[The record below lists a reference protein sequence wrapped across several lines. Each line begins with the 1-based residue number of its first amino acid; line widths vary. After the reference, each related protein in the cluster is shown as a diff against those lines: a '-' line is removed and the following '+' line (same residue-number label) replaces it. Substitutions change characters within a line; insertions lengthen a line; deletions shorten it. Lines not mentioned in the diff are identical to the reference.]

1 MTAQEIDSTRPS
13 ASDEPAGPDGVVVR
27 PVREPEFETVGD
39 LIVAAYLAGGFL
51 TDEKG
56 YAAVLRD
63 VAGRAREADVLVA
76 ADAAGELLGSVTV
89 AEPGGPYAEVG
100 RPGELEFRML
110 GVAPAAQGR
119 GVGRALVDAVVCRA
133 HAIGARRVVLSSLDR
148 MATAHRLYGRLGF
161 RRTPERDWAP
171 VPDVRL
177 LTFALD
183 VRLASTSRH
192 TPPS

>member
-1 MTAQEIDSTRPS
+1 MTAQEIDSAR
-13 ASDEPAGPDGVVVR
+13 ASTGVPPAVGEESAGPDGIVVR
-27 PVREPEFETVGD
+27 PARESEFETVGD

-51 TDEKG
+51 TSEEG

-76 ADAAGELLGSVTV
+76 TDAVGEVLGSVTV
-89 AEPGGPYAEVG
+89 AEPGGPYAEVS

-119 GVGRALVDAVVCRA
+119 GVGRALVDAVVARA
-133 HAIGARRVVLSSLDR
+133 HAIGAQRVVLSSLDR
-148 MATAHRLYGRLGF
+148 MATAHRLYDRLGF
-161 RRTPERDWAP
+161 RRTPDRDWAP

-177 LTFALD
+177 LTFALALP
-183 VRLASTSRH
+183 RE
-192 TPPS
+192 